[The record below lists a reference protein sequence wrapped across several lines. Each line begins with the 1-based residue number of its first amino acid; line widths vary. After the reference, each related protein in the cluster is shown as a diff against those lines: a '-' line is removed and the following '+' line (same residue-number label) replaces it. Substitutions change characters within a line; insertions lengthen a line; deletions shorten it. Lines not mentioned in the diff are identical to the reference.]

1 MNVGNRI
8 MYVSVGPKDIELLRI
23 LCNKLLAILKNPRMS
38 SDRFPVFQPVIL
50 RMDVGRE
57 RGGWLIGLRVLEIF
71 EHSSRRKTEVLEN
84 HLDVGLEYVKGHYAK
99 LTEFSGT
106 WYWKFS
112 GGNIT
117 EVSFGL
123 YERVSLSL
131 PGDAA
136 IFDLLKELREFAIRV
151 NEQNAHFVRNKLR

>member
-57 RGGWLIGLRVLEIF
+57 RVSWLIGLRALEIF

-99 LTEFSGT
+99 LTE
-106 WYWKFS
+106 
-112 GGNIT
+112 
-117 EVSFGL
+117 FGL